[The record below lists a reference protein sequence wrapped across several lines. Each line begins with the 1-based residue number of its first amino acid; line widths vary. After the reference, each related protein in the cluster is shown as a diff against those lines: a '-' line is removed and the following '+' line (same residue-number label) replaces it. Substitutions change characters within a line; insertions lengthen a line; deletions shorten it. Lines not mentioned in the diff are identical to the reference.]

1 MDLKRHTNQLAYET
15 SPYLLQHAHNPVE
28 WYPWG
33 EEALQKACREKK
45 PILLSIGYSAC
56 HWCHVM
62 AHESFE
68 DEATAQMMNTYF
80 VNIKVDREERPD
92 LDKIYQNAYQLLNQ
106 RGGGWPLTMFLTPDD
121 QIPFLG
127 GTYFPKE
134 PRYGMPSFKELLNR
148 IVNYYREHESEVRQ
162 QNGAL
167 INALKAG
174 SSRQAKTGY
183 AVNPTPLQE
192 TRDYLVQ
199 SFDTQH
205 GGFGKAPKFP
215 HPTSIERLLRHWLAT
230 ANSTE
235 SDQQA
240 QTAALFSLQKMASGG
255 LFDHLGGGFCRYS
268 VDDQWMIP
276 HFEKMLYD
284 NGPLLALYSQ
294 AWQITGDPFFKQIAE
309 ETGNWVMHEMQSPEG
324 GYYSTLD
331 ADSESEEGKFY
342 LWTPEEAETLL
353 TDAEYAVFKP
363 RFGLDKAPNFEGRWH
378 LHYCQNIDEIA
389 LQADIS
395 PETVQSL
402 LDSARQKLFKI
413 RQKRTWPARDEK
425 ILAAWNGLMIKGM
438 ATAGRHLGRSDFLHS
453 AERAL
458 DFVRMHL
465 WQDGRLLATYKD
477 GKAHLSAYLDDY
489 AFLIDG
495 ILELLQARW
504 RDGDLDFAL
513 ALADVLLAHF
523 QDPRKGGFY
532 FTADDHE
539 PLIQRPKP
547 IHDDALPAGN
557 GIAAQVLI
565 KLGHLLGS
573 MSYLVAGE
581 RTLKWA
587 WPSIEQ
593 LPSACTGLLLALEEY
608 FFPSQ
613 TIILRGTEE
622 FIAPWRERCI
632 RPYAPRRLTLT
643 IPPSAGPLP
652 GILAKREANS
662 EPTAYICS
670 GSQCSPPITS
680 LDVLIEELLKTEIR
694 DPRL

>member
-1 MDLKRHTNQLAYET
+1 MKTNIHTNRLAHET
-15 SPYLLQHAHNPVE
+15 SPYLLQHAHNPVD

-33 EEALQKACREKK
+33 KEALEKARRKKK

-68 DEATAQMMNTYF
+68 DEATAQVMNLYF

-92 LDKIYQNAYQLLNQ
+92 LDKIYQHAYQLLNQ

-134 PRYGMPSFKELLNR
+134 PRYGMPSFTELLHR
-148 IVNYYREHESEVRQ
+148 IIDYYREHESEVRQ

-167 INALKAG
+167 TNALKAG

-192 TRDYLVQ
+192 ARDYLVQ
-199 SFDTQH
+199 SFDPQY

-215 HPTSIERLLRHWLAT
+215 HPISIEHLLRHWFT
-230 ANSTE
+230 TVHSKE
-235 SDQQA
+235 PDQQA
-240 QTAALFSLQKMASGG
+240 QTAALFSLNKMASGG

-268 VDDQWMIP
+268 VDEQWMIP

-294 AWQITGDPFFKQIAE
+294 AWQITGERFFKQIAE
-309 ETGNWVMHEMQSPEG
+309 ETGDWVMREMQSPEG

-331 ADSESEEGKFY
+331 ADSEGEEGKFY
-342 LWTPEEAETLL
+342 LWTPEEVKTLL
-353 TDAEYAVFKP
+353 TDDEFKVFAL
-363 RFGLDKAPNFEGRWH
+363 RFGLDKEPNFEGRWH
-378 LHYCQNIDEIA
+378 LHYCQDIGEVAHQAHIA
-389 LQADIS
+389 
-395 PETVQSL
+395 PETVQHL
-402 LDSARQKLFKI
+402 LDSAHQKLFKT
-413 RQKRTWPARDEK
+413 RQQRIWPARDEK
-425 ILAAWNGLMIKGM
+425 ILGAWNGLMIKGM
-438 ATAGRHLGRSDFLHS
+438 ATAGRHLGRADFLQS

-458 DFVRMHL
+458 DFVRTHL
-465 WQDGRLLATYKD
+465 WQDGRLLATCKD
-477 GKAHLSAYLDDY
+477 GKAHLPAYLDDY
-489 AFLIDG
+489 AFLMDG
-495 ILELLQARW
+495 TLELLQAHW

-513 ALADVLLAHF
+513 ALADVLLTHF

-557 GIAAQVLI
+557 GIAAQVFI

-622 FIAPWRERCI
+622 SIAPWRERCI
-632 RPYAPRRLTLT
+632 RPYTPRRLTLT
-643 IPPSAGPLP
+643 IPSSAGPLP

-662 EPTAYICS
+662 EPTAYVCS
-670 GSQCSPPITS
+670 GSQCSPPITH
-680 LDVLIEELLKTEIR
+680 LDILVEELLKTEIK
-694 DPRL
+694 DQKP

>member
-1 MDLKRHTNQLAYET
+1 MNIKTHTNRLAHET

-28 WYPWG
+28 WHPWN
-33 EEALQKACREKK
+33 EEALEQARREKK

-68 DEATAQMMNTYF
+68 DEATAQIMNRYF
-80 VNIKVDREERPD
+80 FNIKVDREERPD
-92 LDKIYQNAYQLLNQ
+92 LDKIYQAAYQLLNQ
-106 RGGGWPLTMFLTPDD
+106 RGGGWPLTMFLTPED
-121 QIPFLG
+121 QVPFLG
-127 GTYFPKE
+127 GTYFPQE

-148 IVNYYREHESEVRQ
+148 IVDYYRKHETEVRQ
-162 QNGAL
+162 QNGVL
-167 INALKAG
+167 IDALKAG

-192 TRDYLVQ
+192 VRDYLVQ
-199 SFDTQH
+199 SFDTKY
-205 GGFGKAPKFP
+205 GGFGQAPKFP
-215 HPTSIERLLRHWLAT
+215 HPTSIERLLRHWFTTL
-230 ANSTE
+230 SSKE
-235 SDQQA
+235 PDQQA
-240 QTAALFSLQKMASGG
+240 QTAALFSLSKMASGG

-268 VDDQWMIP
+268 VDDQWTIP

-284 NGPLLALYSQ
+284 NGPLVALYSQ
-294 AWQITGDPFFKQIAE
+294 AWQVTGDSFFKQTAE
-309 ETGNWVMHEMQSPEG
+309 ETGEWVIREMQSSEG

-331 ADSESEEGKFY
+331 ADSEGEEGKFY
-342 LWTPEEAETLL
+342 LWKPEEAKTLL
-353 TDAEYAVFKP
+353 TDDEYAVFAL

-378 LHYCQNIDEIA
+378 LNYCQDIDEIA
-389 LQADIS
+389 GQAHLN
-395 PETVQSL
+395 PETVQGL
-402 LDSARQKLFKI
+402 LGSARQKLFET
-413 RQKRTWPARDEK
+413 RQKRIWPARDEK
-425 ILAAWNGLMIKGM
+425 ILGAWNGLMIKGM
-438 ATAGRHLGRSDFLHS
+438 ATAGRHLGRADFLNS

-458 DFVRMHL
+458 DFVRTHL

-477 GKAHLSAYLDDY
+477 GKAHLPAYLDDY
-489 AFLIDG
+489 AFLMDG
-495 ILELLQARW
+495 ILELLQVRW
-504 RDGDLDFAL
+504 RDSDLDFAL
-513 ALADVLLAHF
+513 ALAEVLLTHF
-523 QDPRKGGFY
+523 QDHRKGGFY

-539 PLIQRPKP
+539 RLIQRPKP

-573 MSYLVAGE
+573 MTYLVAGE

-613 TIILRGTEE
+613 IIILRGTEE
-622 FIAPWRERCI
+622 AIAPWRERCI
-632 RPYAPRRLTLT
+632 RPYAPRRLTVT
-643 IPPSAGPLP
+643 IPSSAGPLP
-652 GILAKREANS
+652 GVLAKREANS

-670 GSQCSPPITS
+670 GSQCSPPITN
-680 LDVLIEELLKTEIR
+680 LDALVAELVNTEIGNDR
-694 DPRL
+694 S